1 MKFNKKIA
9 AGVAA
14 STVVVAGGGVAYAFW
29 TTTGGGSGFSTDSA
43 APGTVSE
50 VATFDASAL
59 APGGTGVSVAYSASN
74 TSPTSLSVAAP
85 TATVTSDKTY
95 TKADSST
102 SSCADF
108 LHLTAGTVHGG
119 VVPAGTTAASPVSLG
134 SATLSYDDSTT
145 LNQDSCKGQKITITL
160 ASS

>member
-1 MKFNKKIA
+1 MKLNKKIA
-9 AGVAA
+9 AGLAA
-14 STVVVAGGGVAYAFW
+14 GAVVVAGGGVAYAFW
-29 TTTGGGSGFSTDSA
+29 TTTGGGSGNSTDNA
-43 APGTVSE
+43 TPGTVSE
-50 VATFDASAL
+50 VAAFDASAL

-85 TATVTSDKTY
+85 TATITSDKTY
-95 TKADSST
+95 TKPDTTT

-108 LHLTAGTVHGG
+108 LSLASSTAHSA

-134 SATLSYDDSTT
+134 GATLNYADSTT
-145 LNQDSCKGQKITITL
+145 INQDSCKGQKITITL